1 MAVAVTMK
9 WFSRASQGSIGGEAW
24 TAATMKVALLDTVP
38 DQDTAEFWDDVSATE
53 VTGTNWSAGGVT
65 LAGKAVTFD
74 AGTNTT
80 TLDANDVSVASVDV
94 SGVEPMTAVIPN
106 SLWGGKTDQSAIVIY
121 DDTGTPATS
130 RLWAFGDL
138 AETGVNQGGT
148 LTIPW
153 DTDGILTLA
162 AS

>member
-94 SGVEPMTAVIPN
+94 SGVE
-106 SLWGGKTDQSAIVIY
+106 AIVIY